1 MKSFVFNADNIRR
14 QFPAMATT
22 VAGKPAI
29 FLDAP
34 GGTQTP
40 NRVVGKVADYLYY
53 HNSNSHGQFVVSQ
66 ESDDIY
72 WKARETF
79 GEFFNCAPEEVI
91 FGANATSNNLR
102 MAATLS
108 RIMKPGDEILLTDI
122 DHEANRSPWAYLAD
136 YGVVIKSVAVDGKTC
151 QLDFEDFKK
160 KLSSKTKLLAINW
173 ASNACGTITDVKRF
187 IDEAHKV
194 GALVAVDAVHY
205 APHRWID
212 VKAIDCDMLS
222 TSTYKYFGPHFGAM
236 YVRKELGDK
245 LNSVRV
251 MVSDYAEM
259 PYKLEAGTPA
269 IESAAGAAEAIRFIA
284 DIGADYAPYFEEELG
299 SLSGLRRNIVAGMM
313 AIDYYEEGMAA
324 YLRKELRSMDGVT
337 VYGPEEG
344 MPRTSTVSFAV
355 RGIHAL
361 DMAKY
366 LADEGIFV
374 WESDFYVPELVYKT
388 LGLEPVGGLVRLGL
402 APYNLPCE
410 MERAVAVIRK
420 IVTEKAKH

>member
-1 MKSFVFNADNIRR
+1 MKNFVFDADSIRR
-14 QFPAMATT
+14 QFPNMATS

-29 FLDAP
+29 FMDAP

-40 NRVVGKVADYLYY
+40 NRVIDKVVEYLAY
-53 HNSNSHGQFVVSQ
+53 HNSNSHGQFIVSQ
-66 ESDDIY
+66 ESDNIY
-72 WKARETF
+72 WEAREVF
-79 GEFFNCAPEEVI
+79 GAFFNCLPEEVI
-91 FGANATSNNLR
+91 FGANATSNHLR
-102 MAATLS
+102 MAQTLS

-122 DHEANRSPWAYLAD
+122 DHESNRSTWGYLAD
-136 YGVVIKSVAVDGKTC
+136 NGVIVKSVAVNGETC

-160 KLSSKTKLLAINW
+160 KLSPRTKLLAINW
-173 ASNACGTITDVKRF
+173 ASNACGTITDVKKF

-194 GALVAVDAVHY
+194 GAIVAVDAVHY
-205 APHRWID
+205 APHHWID
-212 VKAIDCDMLS
+212 VKAIDCDILS

-236 YVRKELGDK
+236 YVRKELGEK
-245 LNSVRV
+245 LDSVRIA
-251 MVSDYAEM
+251 VSDYAEL

-269 IESAAGAAEAIRFIA
+269 IESASGAAEAVRFIA
-284 DIGADYAPYFEEELG
+284 DIGAKYAEYFEEELG
-299 SLSGLRRNIVAGMM
+299 ALSGLRRNVVAGMM

-324 YLRKELRSMDGVT
+324 YLRRELRATEGIT
-337 VYGPEEG
+337 VYGPAEG

-355 RGIHAL
+355 DGIHAL

-410 MERAVAVIRK
+410 MERAVEVIRK
-420 IVTEKAKH
+420 IVAEKAKK